1 MTFMTE
7 SIPGLCRATIQTQ
20 VLDADDEICARVSLK
35 RSSAMTKGRPAHLIF
50 GVFVDL
56 KHLGRQL
63 VRFEAF
69 AVKCKQT
76 DVIEHTALAISSF

>member
-1 MTFMTE
+1 MTFITE

-20 VLDADDEICARVSLK
+20 VLDSVDEICARVSLK
-35 RSSAMTKGRPAHLIF
+35 HSFAMIKGRPAHLIF

-63 VRFEAF
+63 VRLETF

-76 DVIEHTALAISSF
+76 DIEHTALAMSF

>member
-1 MTFMTE
+1 M
-7 SIPGLCRATIQTQ
+7 
-20 VLDADDEICARVSLK
+20 DAVDEICARVSLK

-76 DVIEHTALAISSF
+76 DVTEHTALAISSF